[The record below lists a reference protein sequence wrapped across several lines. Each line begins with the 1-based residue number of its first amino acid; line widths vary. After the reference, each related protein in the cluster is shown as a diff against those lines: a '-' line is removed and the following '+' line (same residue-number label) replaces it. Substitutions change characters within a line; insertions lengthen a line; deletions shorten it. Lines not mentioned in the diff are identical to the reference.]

1 MKLFFTLIFS
11 ISVLTITYAQI
22 NLGPLKRTSAASYQA
37 SNDDRA
43 QLSLYIDYSYLN
55 NDNNGTGWNVNDYY
69 TSLDSS
75 INFVGVA
82 FDNICGYYDYV
93 NYDSTIVSASD
104 LGFASVYPADVLLRY
119 DSVQAFVSHENNSG
133 IADTI
138 IAELREVTGANNS
151 ISTTVLWADT
161 LITSVGLSPGN
172 DWSNGAASYSF
183 LRFPVGYA
191 TTAGQK
197 AGIVI
202 RYLNHNKLDTFG
214 LAAGFVTFG
223 MGASSAYQSNYK
235 NSFLRFP
242 PFAPS
247 ISRNSDFLMI
257 SGGYLPG
264 QNWSVIPRVEVYNT
278 SLGLL
283 SAKGDLNVLTLYPN
297 PASQLLN
304 IAFNAALNSNIT
316 IMITD
321 TQGKVVQQME
331 RTNSQSGL
339 YKDQID
345 CSNLSA
351 GLYSVIVN
359 QNDKIYS
366 QRVVIGGR

>member
-1 MKLFFTLIFS
+1 MKFLYTVLLNFS
-11 ISVLTITYAQI
+11 ILTVSFAQVNIGPI
-22 NLGPLKRTSAASYQA
+22 NRVHSLSNGTNTS
-37 SNDDRA
+37 DRA

-55 NDNNGTGWNVNDYY
+55 NDNNGTGWNINEYY
-69 TSLDSS
+69 TSLDSA
-75 INFVGVA
+75 INFMGVA
-82 FDNICGYYDYV
+82 YDNICGYYDYV

-104 LGFASVYPADVLLRY
+104 LGFANVYPADALLRY

-138 IAELREVTGANNS
+138 IAELREVTGANNT

-223 MGASSAYQSNYK
+223 LGASSAYQSNYK

-247 ISRNSDFLMI
+247 ISRNSDFIMI

-297 PASQLLN
+297 PANQLLN
-304 IAFNAALNSNIT
+304 IAFNAALNNNIT

-321 TQGKVVQQME
+321 AQGKVVHQME